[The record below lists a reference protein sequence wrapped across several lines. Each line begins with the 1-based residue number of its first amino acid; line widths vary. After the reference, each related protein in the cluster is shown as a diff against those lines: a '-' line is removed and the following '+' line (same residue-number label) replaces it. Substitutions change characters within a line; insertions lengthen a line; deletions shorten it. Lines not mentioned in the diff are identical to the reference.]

1 MVSPGQSKS
10 DEETTEL
17 ERWCLQCF
25 VGEKAKGTIQ
35 DSWKQAV
42 AANRAEEGE
51 GEAGS
56 TG

>member
-1 MVSPGQSKS
+1 MASPGQSKF

-17 ERWCLQCF
+17 EGWCLECF

-35 DSWKQAV
+35 DSWEQAV

-56 TG
+56 TR